1 MDITASAN
9 IKCPNCGYQIPISEA
24 LQSQIRGEL
33 EISLKAEHNERL
45 ARAVAEAERRARGA
59 LDLELT
65 DLKNRL
71 AEDAE
76 KARAARERELALLSK
91 TRQLEEAQ
99 QVQAE
104 RIRAELEE
112 GFRKA
117 QAEQMAKAAAAAEA
131 RVREQ
136 SALELAEL
144 KTDLA
149 AQRDKALKAEQA
161 ELALRKEK
169 TLLEERARNL
179 DLEVARKLDAEKHA
193 FETELRKALAEQQDL
208 KLKEK
213 EKQINDLRQA
223 LEDAKRRSELG
234 SQELQGEVL
243 ELDIQ
248 AALERQFPAD
258 RIEPVP
264 KGMRGADIIQRVR
277 NERLEDCGAV
287 IWETKNTKLWQPAW
301 LDKLKQDQRS
311 VGAATA
317 VLVSVA
323 LPEGI
328 EGFGRIDG
336 IWVASLKNWPPLA
349 VALREQLIQVAQARA
364 AFAGKSE
371 KMELLYQYLAG
382 DEFRQRVEAIV
393 EAFEAMQGQIQRER
407 RAMEK
412 QWAEREKQLQRVIGS
427 TAGMYG
433 ALQGI
438 VGSGLAAIP
447 ALELDDGSLL
457 EDHSND

>member
-24 LQSQIRGEL
+24 LQSQIRSEL